1 MGTELS
7 LYELTEEHRRI
18 CDAIEEAGGEITPEV
33 EAMLAINSENF
44 VSKANGYCEIITKY
58 AQMASLASERI
69 EQLQRVKRVAENT
82 AKRMK
87 ERIAQAMEEYNLPK
101 VEIGTHKL
109 SFRTSQ
115 AVEITDEAK
124 IPNIYIKVATSV
136 DKKKLRDDLI
146 AGVVVEGAELK
157 MKKSLQIR

>member
-1 MGTELS
+1 MGEKLT
-7 LYELTEEHRRI
+7 LYELTEEHHLI
-18 CDAIEEAGGEITPEV
+18 MDAIEEAGGEITPEI
-33 EAMLAINSENF
+33 EAMLAINEENF
-44 VSKANGYCEIITKY
+44 VSKAEGYAEIIAKY
-58 AQMASLASERI
+58 TILAENAKTRKAQCERV
-69 EQLQRVKRVAENT
+69 QRVAEN
-82 AKRMK
+82 AVKRMK

-101 VEIGTHKL
+101 VEIGMHKL

-124 IPNIYIKVATSV
+124 IPNDYIKVATSV
-136 DKKKLRDDLI
+136 DKKKLRDDLL

>member
-1 MGTELS
+1 MGEKIS
-7 LYELTEEHRRI
+7 LYELTEEHHLI
-18 CDAIEEAGGEITPEV
+18 CDAIEEAGGEITPEI
-33 EAMLAINSENF
+33 EAMLAINEGNF
-44 VSKANGYCEIITKY
+44 LTKAECYAEIIAKY
-58 AQMASLASERI
+58 TILAENAKTRKAQCERV
-69 EQLQRVKRVAENT
+69 QRVAEN
-82 AKRMK
+82 AVKRMK

-101 VEIGTHKL
+101 VEVGMHKL

-124 IPNIYIKVATSV
+124 IPNDYIKVATSV
-136 DKKKLRDDLI
+136 DKKKLRDDLL